1 MGGPD
6 QVRDLVQLLPNLRL
20 PNHEEKSHAKGST
33 MKQAVMT
40 APGKISFAEMPTP
53 DIKPDEALVQM
64 IRIGICGS
72 DIHVFHGKHPYT
84 SYPVVQGHEVSGVIE
99 KVGAEVT
106 EYKKGDHVT
115 VQPQLVCGT
124 CYACTHGAYH
134 ICDNLK
140 VMGFQTPGAASEYF
154 PVSAAKL
161 VKLPTGM
168 SMDFGAM
175 VEPTSVAV
183 HALSRSGSVEGK
195 AVLVLG
201 GGPIGNLV
209 AQSAR
214 GLGARKVMITDV
226 SNYRLG
232 IARQCGLELCVNPN
246 ETDLA
251 ATVAREFGPDRPD
264 LILECVGSNQTT
276 EQAIQNARKGTDII
290 IVGVFGQKATVDLG
304 LVQDRELRII
314 GTLMYQEKDYKKAV
328 ELITA
333 EKVNLSPLVTNHFPF
348 ERYLEAY
355 RFIDEKRDQV
365 MKVII
370 DVQQEV

>member
-1 MGGPD
+1 MEEPP
-6 QVRDLVQLLPNLRL
+6 RFLHSLPVYR
-20 PNHEEKSHAKGST
+20 EKVEVKGSM

-40 APGKISFAEMPTP
+40 APGKISFADVPTP
-53 DIKPDEALVQM
+53 AVKSDEVLVRM

-84 SYPVVQGHEVSGVIE
+84 SYPVVQGHEVSGVLE

-115 VQPQLVCGT
+115 IQPQLVCGT
-124 CYACTHGAYH
+124 CYACMHGAYH

-140 VMGFQTPGAASEYF
+140 VMGFQTTGAASEYF
-154 PVSAAKL
+154 AVKAAKL
-161 VKLPTGM
+161 VRLPLGM
-168 SMDFGAM
+168 SMDYGAM

-195 AVLVLG
+195 SVLVLG

-232 IARQCGLELCVNPN
+232 IARQCGLELCANPN
-246 ETDLA
+246 ETDLSA
-251 ATVAREFGPDRPD
+251 AVARTFGSDRPD
-264 LILECVGSNQTT
+264 LILECVGINQTT

-314 GTLMYQEKDYKKAV
+314 GTLMYQEGDYRKAV
-328 ELITA
+328 DLITTG
-333 EKVNLSPLVTNHFPF
+333 KVNLSPLITNHFPF
-348 ERYLEAY
+348 EQYLEAY
-355 RFIDEKRDQV
+355 RFIDEKKDQT
-365 MKVII
+365 MKIII
-370 DVQQEV
+370 DVQQEG